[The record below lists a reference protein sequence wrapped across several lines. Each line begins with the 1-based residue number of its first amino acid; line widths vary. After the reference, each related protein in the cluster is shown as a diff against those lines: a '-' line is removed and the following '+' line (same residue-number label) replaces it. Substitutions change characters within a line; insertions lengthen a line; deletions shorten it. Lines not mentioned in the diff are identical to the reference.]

1 MDFYDSIYQ
10 YDLEVQNKIEER
22 INLFI
27 KSINLLKNES
37 IIKHPN
43 IKDSKYRHINNLI
56 DEINTSNKFKQKL
69 ILNQKRN
76 LLLRMNNKNKINSK
90 YYIYAKDMNQ
100 DNKKMDIIEIE
111 NTNNQREFTIESK
124 IEEQPN
130 LELEK
135 CFNQRKINYDKN
147 DEIEKEILKND
158 ENKFNIIKS
167 DINKIVCDLIKQNVK
182 NAYNHKINE
191 IFANNAIGSK
201 TINLNIKNNNYIK
214 IDLPKKDFYF
224 RETKEGKENK
234 KIHNNHSSDKKANL
248 KNFFYDNKKK
258 NLKKELRNS
267 VTNNN
272 PNHLKI
278 KIYKNDI
285 LNFNNLNN
293 NNINNLLIIN
303 NKVKNTRNDNNMNM
317 NNIHSKRVEMN
328 NKITLKETLNQEKE
342 VEMMNSGRNN
352 NGDKNKNI
360 NKNNNDEKSNIKNAE
375 QSHKRMI
382 VRNIQRIQIKNIKLK
397 NNPTGYNLTNICKK
411 KLIDIENPEKNM
423 KKSRPKNRQCASPGD
438 IGLNNKKINILKFKL
453 GKNEPF
459 TGRKNTEKSFK
470 KIKDEENGNNNSI
483 ILINE
488 NKAKDKYSH
497 PMQFSSIKNKQI
509 NDEINE
515 DISNISK
522 SKIDNNNNC
531 IIRNYKANINKNNN
545 IIYNNN
551 IVNNI
556 ASNRNSFTKDSENDN
571 YFLVNR
577 NNQMKK
583 SLSKE
588 SESHSYLPWNA
599 ENTNSIINKSNNK
612 ANLADSFLN
621 MIKQTDKKPNLDNK
635 LTNIN
640 EYKKIIKNN
649 NNNTN
654 HVYNEVILQNNEIK
668 NGYIYEQKNEDY
680 KTKSKK
686 INEMVNNKNNL
697 KEKRNGGKLGYNDT
711 IYNKEEP
718 ISYREGEK
726 IKGRRR
732 ILSTKVHIRGVNS
745 SKNFNNI
752 F

>member
-1 MDFYDSIYQ
+1 
-10 YDLEVQNKIEER
+10 
-22 INLFI
+22 
-27 KSINLLKNES
+27 
-37 IIKHPN
+37 
-43 IKDSKYRHINNLI
+43 
-56 DEINTSNKFKQKL
+56 
-69 ILNQKRN
+69 
-76 LLLRMNNKNKINSK
+76 
-90 YYIYAKDMNQ
+90 
-100 DNKKMDIIEIE
+100 
-111 NTNNQREFTIESK
+111 
-124 IEEQPN
+124 
-130 LELEK
+130 
-135 CFNQRKINYDKN
+135 
-147 DEIEKEILKND
+147 
-158 ENKFNIIKS
+158 
-167 DINKIVCDLIKQNVK
+167 
-182 NAYNHKINE
+182 
-191 IFANNAIGSK
+191 
-201 TINLNIKNNNYIK
+201 
-214 IDLPKKDFYF
+214 
-224 RETKEGKENK
+224 
-234 KIHNNHSSDKKANL
+234 
-248 KNFFYDNKKK
+248 
-258 NLKKELRNS
+258 
-267 VTNNN
+267 
-272 PNHLKI
+272 
-278 KIYKNDI
+278 
-285 LNFNNLNN
+285 
-293 NNINNLLIIN
+293 
-303 NKVKNTRNDNNMNM
+303 
-317 NNIHSKRVEMN
+317 
-328 NKITLKETLNQEKE
+328 
-342 VEMMNSGRNN
+342 
-352 NGDKNKNI
+352 
-360 NKNNNDEKSNIKNAE
+360 
-375 QSHKRMI
+375 MI

-411 KLIDIENPEKNM
+411 KLIDMENPEKNM

>member
-43 IKDSKYRHINNLI
+43 IKDLKYKHINNLI

-191 IFANNAIGSK
+191 IFANNGIGSK

-360 NKNNNDEKSNIKNAE
+360 KKNNNDEKSNIKNAE

-411 KLIDIENPEKNM
+411 KLIDMENPEKNM

-453 GKNEPF
+453 GKNEPI

-621 MIKQTDKKPNLDNK
+621 MIKQTDKKPNPDNK

-697 KEKRNGGKLGYNDT
+697 KEKRNVGKLGYNDT

>member
-1 MDFYDSIYQ
+1 
-10 YDLEVQNKIEER
+10 
-22 INLFI
+22 
-27 KSINLLKNES
+27 
-37 IIKHPN
+37 
-43 IKDSKYRHINNLI
+43 
-56 DEINTSNKFKQKL
+56 
-69 ILNQKRN
+69 
-76 LLLRMNNKNKINSK
+76 
-90 YYIYAKDMNQ
+90 MNQ

-124 IEEQPN
+124 IDEQPN

-411 KLIDIENPEKNM
+411 KLIDMENPEKNM

-453 GKNEPF
+453 GKNEPI

-621 MIKQTDKKPNLDNK
+621 MIKQTDKKPNPDNK

>member
-43 IKDSKYRHINNLI
+43 IKDLKYKHINNLI

-411 KLIDIENPEKNM
+411 KLIDMENPEKNM

-453 GKNEPF
+453 GKNEPI

-488 NKAKDKYSH
+488 NKAKDKYSP

-621 MIKQTDKKPNLDNK
+621 MIKQTDKKPNPDNK

-697 KEKRNGGKLGYNDT
+697 KEKRNVGKLGYNDT

>member
-43 IKDSKYRHINNLI
+43 IKDSKYKHINNLI

-258 NLKKELRNS
+258 NLKKELRYS

-411 KLIDIENPEKNM
+411 KLIDMENPEKNM

-621 MIKQTDKKPNLDNK
+621 MIKQTDKKPNPDNK

>member
-43 IKDSKYRHINNLI
+43 IKDSKYKHINNLI

-130 LELEK
+130 LEFEK
-135 CFNQRKINYDKN
+135 CFNQRNINYDKN
-147 DEIEKEILKND
+147 DEIEKEILRND
-158 ENKFNIIKS
+158 ENKINIIKS

-191 IFANNAIGSK
+191 IFANNGIGSK

-342 VEMMNSGRNN
+342 VEMMNSGRNS

-411 KLIDIENPEKNM
+411 KLIDMENPEKNM

-453 GKNEPF
+453 GKNEPI

-621 MIKQTDKKPNLDNK
+621 MIKQTDKKPNPDNK

-697 KEKRNGGKLGYNDT
+697 KEKRNVGKLGYNDT